1 MRSNR
6 SAIGWRRDPAAM
18 NPNSKD
24 PSPTTQTGP
33 DLAPEVAPE
42 LAPEVGSGEPA
53 PARRVMRPSPKP
65 PLPPQTRKGAG
76 NRVAHAA
83 FEAAA
88 AGVGLAPERARQ
100 RMVASLRASGIR
112 DEGVLEAMQQVP
124 RHLFVEDAL
133 ASRAYEDVA
142 LPIGH
147 GQTISKPSTVARMIE
162 IIAATIPREARSRAQ
177 VLEVGTG
184 CGYQAAVLAEV
195 FGEVVSIE
203 RVRGL
208 AEDARARLRPLRLG
222 NLRLVFGD
230 GRLGA
235 PSAAPFDGILL
246 AAAGA
251 EIPEELLLQMK
262 VPSRLLAPIDSG
274 GRQSL
279 HLVERVGNETWH
291 LTVLDAVRFVPLRA
305 GTT

>member
-1 MRSNR
+1 
-6 SAIGWRRDPAAM
+6 
-18 NPNSKD
+18 
-24 PSPTTQTGP
+24 
-33 DLAPEVAPE
+33 
-42 LAPEVGSGEPA
+42 
-53 PARRVMRPSPKP
+53 
-65 PLPPQTRKGAG
+65 
-76 NRVAHAA
+76 
-83 FEAAA
+83 
-88 AGVGLAPERARQ
+88 
-100 RMVASLRASGIR
+100 MVESLRSLGIR
-112 DEGVLEAMQQVP
+112 DAGVLEAMERVP
-124 RHLFVEDAL
+124 RHLFIEAGL

-147 GQTISKPSTVARMIE
+147 GQTISRPSTVARMIE
-162 IIAATIPREARSRAQ
+162 MIVTTIPAAARRQAK

-184 CGYQAAVLAEV
+184 CGYQAAVLAAV

-208 AEDARARLRPLRLG
+208 AEGARANLRPLRLG

-235 PSAAPFDGILL
+235 PTAAPFDAIIV

-251 EIPEELLLQMK
+251 EIADELLMQMR
-262 VPSRLLAPIDSG
+262 VPSRLLAPIEKE

-279 HLVERVGNETWH
+279 HLVERVGSESWH
-291 LTVLDAVRFVPLRA
+291 LTVLDAVRFVPLRT